1 MQEDTLK
8 EQLKQYNNE
17 LELVYNNF
25 NLSFSHDSQ
34 IDDIS
39 KYQIFAGGKRIRP
52 ILIFIIS
59 NLFNN
64 SINNDTINFATA
76 VELLHNATLIH
87 DDIIDESTFRR
98 QKETV
103 RAKFGDSKAILSG
116 DYLFTYAFD
125 YVINLPKE
133 LIIETQKAS
142 LRLIRGEFSELNA
155 NFQNMKPIDSI
166 NIMHDKTSSL
176 FSLCALGA
184 YMLNTNTINDELLNC
199 FKELGSNIGTC
210 FQIMDD
216 ILDIKANEN
225 ISGKKQGTDFIEK
238 KPSLIVTLWLNK
250 KTRNFNDYI
259 NSPNVS
265 NLLLE
270 DIKNDIN
277 NFNIIEEALE
287 YFNEYFNN
295 TIKQIKF
302 LEKNHLVI
310 NKNQLLSLKNYL
322 SSIRYK
328 VSQFI

>member
-1 MQEDTLK
+1 MAYYMMYEDKKGKYEVIDITKSIIFTKESKYTKVGACSLK
-8 EQLKQYNNE
+8 E
-17 LELVYNNF
+17 
-25 NLSFSHDSQ
+25 
-34 IDDIS
+34 IDLFTS
-39 KYQIFAGGKRIRP
+39 M
-52 ILIFIIS
+52 
-59 NLFNN
+59 FNN
-64 SINNDTINFATA
+64 SNELKKQLLVEGLIDND
-76 VELLHNATLIH
+76 
-87 DDIIDESTFRR
+87 
-98 QKETV
+98 Q
-103 RAKFGDSKAILSG
+103 
-116 DYLFTYAFD
+116 
-125 YVINLPKE
+125 
-133 LIIETQKAS
+133 
-142 LRLIRGEFSELNA
+142 A
-155 NFQNMKPIDSI
+155 NK
-166 NIMHDKTSSL
+166 
-176 FSLCALGA
+176 
-184 YMLNTNTINDELLNC
+184 
-199 FKELGSNIGTC
+199 
-210 FQIMDD
+210 
-216 ILDIKANEN
+216 N

-270 DIKNDIN
+270 VIKNDIN